1 MGNQSPQNCTPSYE
15 DPMNATAIPETN
27 LSSQSLFQPSKSSE
41 NNLYMLLWG
50 SSFEVVLK
58 IIIITI
64 FDDCFFVPEFSLVLR
79 VSLCLGL
86 KINVDPYWC

>member
-1 MGNQSPQNCTPSYE
+1 
-15 DPMNATAIPETN
+15 MNATAIPETN

-41 NNLYMLLWG
+41 NNLYMLPWG
-50 SSFEVVLK
+50 RSFEVVLK

-86 KINVDPYWC
+86 KINVGPYWC